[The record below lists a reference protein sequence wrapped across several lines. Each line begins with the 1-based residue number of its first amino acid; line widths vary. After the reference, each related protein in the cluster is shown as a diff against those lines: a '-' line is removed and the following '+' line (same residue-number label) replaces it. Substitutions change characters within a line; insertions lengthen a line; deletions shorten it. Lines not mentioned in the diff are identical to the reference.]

1 MACPESNGPK
11 VPAVVKGGPGA
22 TDMTGVLPSAAPA
35 PDVDELVR
43 ETLPLVGHVVR
54 EVASRVPAHVDR
66 EDLMSAGLLA
76 LAQAARSFDP
86 ARGVKFTSYAATR
99 VRGALLDEL
108 RSLDWASR
116 SVRRRARQVDE
127 ARSSLAVT
135 LGRAPTDLEVA
146 SALGIGASEIAA
158 HRDDV
163 ARASVASL
171 DSLDG
176 GTVDELL
183 PSSGPTPLDSLV
195 DRERVAYL
203 RDAVDELPERLR
215 VVVRGY
221 YFAERPMAEIA
232 AELGVTDS
240 RVSQLRAEA
249 VKLLRGALTA
259 SLDTEASHRHV
270 AARSCATRRK
280 ETYYAKVAGRRTFA
294 ARLSDGGPVAVPA

>member
-1 MACPESNGPK
+1 VLPDAHRDPT
-11 VPAVVKGGPGA
+11 PAV
-22 TDMTGVLPSAAPA
+22 D
-35 PDVDELVR
+35 DLVR
-43 ETLPLVGHVVR
+43 ETLPLVGHIVR
-54 EVASRVPAHVDR
+54 DVATRVPTHVDR

-76 LAQAARSFDP
+76 LAQAARAYDP
-86 ARGVKFTSYAATR
+86 ARGVRFASYAATR

-108 RSLDWASR
+108 RGLDWASR

-135 LGRAPTDLEVA
+135 LGRPATDAEVA
-146 SALGIGASEIAA
+146 AALGLGTSELAA

-176 GTVDELL
+176 GTADELL
-183 PSSGPTPLDSLV
+183 PASGVTPLDALV

-215 VVVRGY
+215 VVVRDY

-240 RVSQLRAEA
+240 RISQLRAEA
-249 VKLLRGALTA
+249 VRLLRGALAA
-259 SLDTEASHRHV
+259 SLDAEADGRPDGT
-270 AARSCATRRK
+270 RSCATRRK
-280 ETYYAKVAGRRTFA
+280 QAYYDQVAGRRSFA
-294 ARLSDGGPVAVPA
+294 ARLSEPVPTAVPA

>member
-1 MACPESNGPK
+1 VACPESNGPK

-86 ARGVKFTSYAATR
+86 ARGVRFTSYAATR

-146 SALGIGASEIAA
+146 SALGISGSEIAA

-176 GTVDELL
+176 GAVDELL

-259 SLDTEASHRHV
+259 SLDTEASHRPV
-270 AARSCATRRK
+270 AASSCATRRK

>member
-1 MACPESNGPK
+1 VASLESFGPK
-11 VPAVVKGGPGA
+11 VLAAVKRRTGA
-22 TDMTGVLPSAAPA
+22 ADKTGVLPPAAPVA
-35 PDVDELVR
+35 DADDLVR
-43 ETLPLVGHVVR
+43 ETLPLVGHIVR
-54 EVASRVPAHVDR
+54 DVAARVPAHVDR

-76 LAQAARSFDP
+76 LAQAANAFDP
-86 ARGVKFTSYAATR
+86 ARGVKFASYAATR

-127 ARSSLAVT
+127 ARGSLAVT
-135 LGRAPTDLEVA
+135 LGRPATEPEVA
-146 SALGIGASEIAA
+146 SALGMGLSELAA

-171 DSLDG
+171 DGLDG
-176 GTVDELL
+176 GAVDEIL
-183 PSSGPTPLDSLV
+183 PAAGATPLDALV

-203 RDAVDELPERLR
+203 RDAVEELPERLR
-215 VVVRGY
+215 AVVHGY

-240 RVSQLRAEA
+240 RISQLRAEA

-259 SLDTEASHRHV
+259 SLETEGRDRSPAPG
-270 AARSCATRRK
+270 SCATRRK
-280 ETYYAKVAGRRTFA
+280 ENYFAKVAVRRTFA
-294 ARLSDGGPVAVPA
+294 ARLSDAVPLAVPA

>member
-1 MACPESNGPK
+1 MASLRSFGPNLL
-11 VPAVVKGGPGA
+11 AVVKRPPAA
-22 TDMTGVLPSAAPA
+22 TDKTGVLPAAAPA
-35 PDVDELVR
+35 QDADDLVR
-43 ETLPLVGHVVR
+43 ETLPLVGHIVR
-54 EVASRVPAHVDR
+54 DVAARVPSHVDR

-86 ARGVKFTSYAATR
+86 ARGVRFASYAATR

-127 ARSSLAVT
+127 ARGSLAVT
-135 LGRAPTDLEVA
+135 LGRPATDLEVA
-146 SALGIGASEIAA
+146 SALGIGASELAA

-171 DSLDG
+171 DGLDG
-176 GTVDELL
+176 RAVDRLL
-183 PSSGPTPLDSLV
+183 PSAGATPLDALV
-195 DRERVAYL
+195 DRERIAYL

-215 VVVRGY
+215 AVVRGY

-240 RVSQLRAEA
+240 RISQLRAEA

-259 SLDTEASHRHV
+259 SLETEGSDRPAS
-270 AARSCATRRK
+270 ARSCATRRK
-280 ETYYAKVAGRRTFA
+280 ESYYAKVAGRRTFA
-294 ARLSDGGPVAVPA
+294 ARLSEVAVPA